1 MGIALLTITVI
12 FAGLSFTIAQDVD
25 ESPVSDSGF
34 ISGYVILTVYDE
46 NGNVKQVSESHNTI
60 VVDGL
65 NTLVDNTFPGSAI
78 TASGALSHMGIGT
91 DDETIT
97 TLAFDNTGL
106 GAALAGCARDAFDS
120 VVSAGSSDSDTDTF
134 ADISV
139 TVTSTFLG
147 SAGCD
152 GSIIDEVGVFNDATG
167 GEIFAR
173 SILVSPVTALGTDDT
188 LVIDWTF
195 SFTDS

>member
-147 SAGCD
+147 STCG
-152 GSIIDEVGVFNDATG
+152 GEIIGEVGVFNDLNT